1 MTNDE
6 INELIT
12 EAELDGY
19 FALCPTLSDIDD
31 FVNCLEKFAKLVAS
45 AEREACIKNISNILH
60 GQEGCLRAI
69 HIIRARD

>member
-19 FALCPTLSDIDD
+19 FALCPTLSDIDN